1 MTHRANGSPRNLDSL
16 ILLLGGV
23 QCEAVHEPLSHHTR
37 ANSRN
42 VLVLQFALAK
52 PCQCRV
58 PSLPVHGLGS
68 LVLGL
73 APVGWPPC
81 FTVQYFVLC
90 LHRHV
95 SVYGGDGMHRLAGIE
110 IADSDS
116 APLCIRLGTCGGDFC
131 GLLLCV
137 SQMEMCIRWR

>member
-1 MTHRANGSPRNLDSL
+1 MSHYRITH
-16 ILLLGGV
+16 
-23 QCEAVHEPLSHHTR
+23 R

-58 PSLPVHGLGS
+58 PSLPVHVSCYGLGS
-68 LVLGL
+68 LVLWSSPGWL
-73 APVGWPPC
+73 APL
-81 FTVQYFVLC
+81 FYSTVLVLC

-95 SVYGGDGMHRLAGIE
+95 SVYGGDGIHRLAGIE

-131 GLLLCV
+131 VLLLCV
-137 SQMEMCIRWR
+137 SQMETQMCIRWR